1 MRFKEYT
8 ASPCELR
15 YMTETLSLHTP
26 YAMRILMEKELV
38 KDLSLLDENYR
49 KLRLLKDI
57 SRQSMIFGLL
67 CNVKDIENSIR
78 NVSNGSLLQETELF
92 EIKNFAFYSMQISRW
107 ICDNAAGLCLLPDL
121 SKVFEILDPDNY
133 KVTSFYIYNSYS
145 PVLAELREEFKAVQ
159 MGIIDIENAS
169 QLPDDERKRK
179 LEYLR
184 VREGELI
191 TLIEL
196 EEEKV
201 RKDLSGRIAVYK
213 TELADAFAM
222 IGELDLLLAKSIQMK
237 ELELCFPTFSC
248 DGKTKLKG
256 MFHPM
261 LRSVLEKSKKEYQ
274 PVDICFEDET
284 ICITGANM
292 GGKTVAIKTTGLVQI
307 LFQFGFGIPAAE
319 AEMTIKDEILFS
331 IEEGQ
336 NMREGL
342 SSFAAEMLGIN
353 RIIKHIMDGSNVLA
367 LIDEPA
373 RTTNPAEGTALVSSL
388 IELLRGKVSTV
399 LVTTHYDIEDENIR
413 RYRVKGF
420 IDGKMNYT
428 LIEAVR
434 GDVPKEALTIAR
446 SIGVDEKW
454 ISLAENYM
462 NTHIN
467 NN

>member
-1 MRFKEYT
+1 MKFKEYI

-15 YMTETLSLHTP
+15 YMTETLSLHTS
-26 YAMRILMEKELV
+26 YAIRILMERELIE
-38 KDLSLLDENYR
+38 DLSLLDENYR
-49 KLRLLKDI
+49 KLRLLKNI
-57 SRQSMIFGLL
+57 SRQSRIFGLL
-67 CNVKDIENSIR
+67 CNVKDIESSIK
-78 NVSNGSLLQETELF
+78 NVWSGAVLQETELF
-92 EIKNFAFYSMQISRW
+92 EIKNFAFSSTQISGW
-107 ICDNAAGLCLLPDL
+107 IADNVPGVCELPDL

-145 PVLAELREEFKAVQ
+145 SVLADLREEFKAVQ
-159 MGIIDIENAS
+159 MGIVDVENS
-169 QLPDDERKRK
+169 SHLPDDEKMRK

-184 VREGELI
+184 GREGEII

-201 RKDLSGRIAVYK
+201 RRELSGRIAEYK
-213 TELADAFAM
+213 EELSDAFAM
-222 IGELDLLLAKSIQMK
+222 IGELDLLLAKSIQIK
-237 ELELCFPTFSC
+237 ELGLCFPTFSN
-248 DGKTKLKG
+248 DGKTELNG

-261 LRSVLEKSKKEYQ
+261 LKSVLESSKKVYQ
-274 PVDICFEDET
+274 PIDLYYRDET

-292 GGKTVAIKTTGLVQI
+292 GGKTVAIKTVGLAQI
-307 LFQFGFGIPAAE
+307 LFQFGFGIPASKAVME
-319 AEMTIKDEILFS
+319 IKDEILFS
-331 IEEGQ
+331 IDEGQ
-336 NMREGL
+336 NMSEGL
-342 SSFAAEMLGIN
+342 SSFAAEMLSIN
-353 RIIKHIMDGSNVLA
+353 RIIKFIMGGANLLA

-373 RTTNPAEGTALVSSL
+373 RTTNPVEGTALVASL
-388 IELLRGKVSTV
+388 IELLRGRVSTV

-420 IDGKMNYT
+420 IDGKMNYA

-446 SIGVDEKW
+446 SIGVDESW

>member
-1 MRFKEYT
+1 MKFKEYI

-15 YMTETLSLHTP
+15 YMIETLSLHTS
-26 YAMRILMEKELV
+26 YAIRILMEKELV
-38 KDLSLLDENYR
+38 KNLSVLDENYR

-57 SRQSMIFGLL
+57 NRQSKIFGLL
-67 CNVKDIENSIR
+67 CNVKDIETSIR
-78 NVSNGSLLQETELF
+78 NVSLGAVLQETELF
-92 EIKNFAFYSMQISRW
+92 EIKNFAYSSMQISRW
-107 ICDNAAGLCLLPDL
+107 IAENAAAVCNLPNL

-145 PVLAELREEFKAVQ
+145 PVLADLREEFKAVQ
-159 MGIIDIENAS
+159 MGMTDVENS
-169 QLPDDERKRK
+169 SLLNSDERERK

-184 VREGELI
+184 GREGELI

-196 EEEKV
+196 EEEKI
-201 RKDLSGRIAVYK
+201 RRELSLKIAEYK
-213 TELADAFAM
+213 GELAETFTM
-222 IGELDLLLAKSIQMK
+222 IGELDLLLAKSIQIK
-237 ELELCFPTFSC
+237 ELGLCFPNFSH
-248 DGKTKLKG
+248 DGKTNLKG
-256 MFHPM
+256 LFHPM

-274 PVDICFEDET
+274 PVDLCYGNET

-292 GGKTVAIKTTGLVQI
+292 GGKTVAIKTAGLAQI
-307 LFQFGFGIPAAE
+307 LFQFGFGIPASA
-319 AEMTIKDEILFS
+319 AVMAVKDEILFS

-336 NMREGL
+336 NMSEGL

-353 RIIKHIMDGSNVLA
+353 RIIKYVMDGANVLA

-388 IELLRGKVSTV
+388 IELLRGSLSTV

-413 RYRVKGF
+413 RYRVKGL
-420 IDGKMNYT
+420 IDGKMNYA

-446 SIGVDEKW
+446 SIGIDERW

>member
-1 MRFKEYT
+1 M
-8 ASPCELR
+8 
-15 YMTETLSLHTP
+15 
-26 YAMRILMEKELV
+26 
-38 KDLSLLDENYR
+38 
-49 KLRLLKDI
+49 
-57 SRQSMIFGLL
+57 
-67 CNVKDIENSIR
+67 
-78 NVSNGSLLQETELF
+78 
-92 EIKNFAFYSMQISRW
+92 
-107 ICDNAAGLCLLPDL
+107 
-121 SKVFEILDPDNY
+121 
-133 KVTSFYIYNSYS
+133 
-145 PVLAELREEFKAVQ
+145 
-159 MGIIDIENAS
+159 
-169 QLPDDERKRK
+169 
-179 LEYLR
+179 
-184 VREGELI
+184 
-191 TLIEL
+191 
-196 EEEKV
+196 
-201 RKDLSGRIAVYK
+201 
-213 TELADAFAM
+213 
-222 IGELDLLLAKSIQMK
+222 
-237 ELELCFPTFSC
+237 
-248 DGKTKLKG
+248 
-256 MFHPM
+256 
-261 LRSVLEKSKKEYQ
+261 
-274 PVDICFEDET
+274 DICFGDET

-292 GGKTVAIKTTGLVQI
+292 GGKTVAIKTAGLAQI
-307 LFQFGFGIPAAE
+307 LFQFGFGIPASE

-446 SIGVDEKW
+446 SIGVDERW
-454 ISLAENYM
+454 IYLAENYM